1 MKENQTSFWEIHF
14 PNSKER
20 EEAQSIYKRLS
31 EMFPEKEKAL
41 SFIRRLEKCAYLE
54 SIDCKEKS
62 RSEKI
67 ARIVSKLP
75 ETEQDKIYY
84 MIKGI
89 ELAGANR
96 HDSASRAAV

>member
-1 MKENQTSFWEIHF
+1 MNENI
-14 PNSKER
+14 ER
-20 EEAQSIYKRLS
+20 ITPQDE
-31 EMFPEKEKAL
+31 
-41 SFIRRLEKCAYLE
+41 
-54 SIDCKEKS
+54 S